1 MANGRQI
8 RPNGNHNGDS
18 RPNGGARI
26 SSPQSAPQTSE
37 GIISREPLRNPLSV
51 PPELQGKIDEPGNT
65 EIVFDADGGI
75 DSRFCKVIALRL
87 KKGGTAT
94 EKIEALKDAKTLLK
108 MGASVGGRDG
118 ENILCALAPYL
129 DEADM
134 HLRLFAILGFGVY
147 AAANGEIFKFIE
159 PLARRLEDIA
169 PINRKAALFALM
181 AYGSQSEMRAYNAVV
196 ATENSRNREA
206 ASELASL
213 YDSKQEQSKEKQ
225 SDKLL
230 TLVDSLVGSDAEKSI
245 EAFSSLH
252 DYATESPENAS
263 ELLVLLVT
271 YQGDDPLVAELKETC
286 NAMTKNAE
294 KTG

>member
-1 MANGRQI
+1 
-8 RPNGNHNGDS
+8 
-18 RPNGGARI
+18 
-26 SSPQSAPQTSE
+26 
-37 GIISREPLRNPLSV
+37 
-51 PPELQGKIDEPGNT
+51 LQGKIDEPGNT